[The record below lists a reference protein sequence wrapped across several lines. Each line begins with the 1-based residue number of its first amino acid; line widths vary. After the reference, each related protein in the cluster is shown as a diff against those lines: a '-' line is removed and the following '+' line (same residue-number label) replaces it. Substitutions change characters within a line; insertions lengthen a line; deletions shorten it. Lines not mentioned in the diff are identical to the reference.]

1 MCVNNEGVEKKTSV
15 AGISLAQLD
24 RPLVTTG
31 QASFYLWQAVGG
43 SLGDSSCL
51 LFFLLIKDF
60 YHSFIF
66 LDNFYHP
73 QRGYISKD
81 T

>member
-1 MCVNNEGVEKKTSV
+1 MNNEGVEKKNSV
-15 AGISLAQLD
+15 AGIGLTQLD

-31 QASFYLWQAVGG
+31 QGSFYLWQAVEG

-66 LDNFYHP
+66 WDNFYHP
-73 QRGYISKD
+73 QRGHISKD